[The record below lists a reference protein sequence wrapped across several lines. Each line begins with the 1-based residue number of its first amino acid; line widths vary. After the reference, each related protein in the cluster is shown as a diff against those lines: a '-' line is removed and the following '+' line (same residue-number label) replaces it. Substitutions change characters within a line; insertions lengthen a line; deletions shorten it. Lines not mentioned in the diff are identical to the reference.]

1 MALTSGELGAELQWL
16 LEFAGTDLVIE
27 AILHHLSPSVSAGQ
41 RRLLFLGEDV
51 GHWVYCEKDD
61 GEWNSY
67 KLMHQKPGT
76 HQFCQSFAQIYMLA
90 NIIPSKEFGG
100 TTAFELLKSL
110 KEGPEN
116 YGSNVAVVARYWSS
130 VLRELGKSK
139 ELEKWLLKEL
149 RSINESLREH
159 NKGCRRKTQEYN
171 LIAEQDED
179 ITLDLILNTKLAF
192 VARHATEIAESVR

>member
-27 AILHHLSPSVSAGQ
+27 AILHHLAGQ
-41 RRLLFLGEDV
+41 EM

-90 NIIPSKEFGG
+90 NIIPSKD
-100 TTAFELLKSL
+100 
-110 KEGPEN
+110 EGPEN

-171 LIAEQDED
+171 LIAEQD
-179 ITLDLILNTKLAF
+179 
-192 VARHATEIAESVR
+192 